1 MLQANSQIFKDYQVQ
16 VLKNS
21 HAMAEAL
28 VKKDYSLVSGS
39 FCYVLKVLWLML

>member
-39 FCYVLKVLWLML
+39 IWYALKTL